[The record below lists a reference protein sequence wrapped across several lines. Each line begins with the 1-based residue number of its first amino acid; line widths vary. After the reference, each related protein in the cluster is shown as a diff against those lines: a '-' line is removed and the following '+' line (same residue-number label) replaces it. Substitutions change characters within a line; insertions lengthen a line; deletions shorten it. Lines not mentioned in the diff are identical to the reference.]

1 MIYRNI
7 FVLTAAVI
15 LLVIEPSSAQ
25 IPAEGRAVVVKEIHG
40 VAFHQIS
47 GEGGW
52 LPTELKTILS
62 EHDVVKTGENS
73 GATLVFKGKTETTV
87 TMRPESV
94 LHLSTVEKKDG
105 NDDETELFLELG
117 SVLVKAEKLQGN
129 SKFRVRTHRQ
139 IVGIRGTEFEVS
151 VD

>member
-1 MIYRNI
+1 MIYRNALI
-7 FVLTAAVI
+7 AMTAIIMLAA
-15 LLVIEPSSAQ
+15 ETSSAQ
-25 IPAEGRAVVVKEIHG
+25 IPAEGRTVVVKEIHG
-40 VAFHQIS
+40 VAFHQVS

-52 LPTELKTILS
+52 LATELRTILS

-94 LHLSTVEKKDG
+94 LHLSTVESKEG

-117 SVLVKAEKLQGN
+117 SVLVKAEKLQGD